1 VRVIV
6 RRASV
11 PHNAGSDGNGMKK
24 LFIVLLALVASM
36 AVVAIELSAARARHV
51 AASAKLQQ
59 PDAKVEAGDDVVIEF
74 ANNPSPMPPFLVND
88 LDGNVISTAA
98 WHGKVV
104 LLNFWATWCP
114 PCREE
119 IPMMIELASR
129 YKDRLQII
137 GVSMD
142 DAPPEEVREFA
153 KHEGITYP
161 VIMGSRSISAEYG
174 GVPALP
180 TSFVVNTDGR
190 IVQKHTGLY
199 SLEVYDN
206 EVRALLGMPVSV
218 KVETFDD
225 RGQIFLKNAVN
236 ATDLPGVDFSG
247 LRADQKRAA
256 LKKMNSLNCT
266 CGCKLTIAQCR
277 INDTSCSTS
286 LGLAQ
291 TIVRE
296 IKSENSASPASKAIR
311 Q

>member
-1 VRVIV
+1 M
-6 RRASV
+6 RATLV
-11 PHNAGSDGNGMKK
+11 
-24 LFIVLLALVASM
+24 VLLALVASLG
-36 AVVAIELSAARARHV
+36 ALAIELSAARARHV
-51 AASAKLQQ
+51 AAAANKVQQ
-59 PDAKVEAGDDVVIEF
+59 VDAKDDAGADMVIEF
-74 ANNPSPMPPFLVND
+74 ASNPAPMPPFLVND
-88 LDGNVISTAA
+88 LDGEVISTAS

-114 PCREE
+114 PCRDE
-119 IPMMIELASR
+119 IPELIELSNR

-161 VIMGSRSISAEYG
+161 IVMGSRAISAEYG

-199 SLEVYDN
+199 PIEVYDS
-206 EVRALLGMPVSV
+206 EVRSLLGMPVKA

-225 RGQIFLKNAVN
+225 TGQIFLKNAVH
-236 ATDLPGVDFSG
+236 ATDLPGVDFKGLSG
-247 LRADQKRAA
+247 DQKRAA
-256 LKKMNSLNCT
+256 LKRMNSQTCT

-277 INDTSCSTS
+277 INDSSCSTS
-286 LGLAQ
+286 LELAKG
-291 TIVRE
+291 IVRE
-296 IKSENSASPASKAIR
+296 IRSPSPASPSVKTIR

>member
-1 VRVIV
+1 MRK
-6 RRASV
+6 S
-11 PHNAGSDGNGMKK
+11 
-24 LFIVLLALVASM
+24 FIVLLASVAGLV
-36 AVVAIELSAARARHV
+36 VLTLGLSAARARHV
-51 AASAKLQQ
+51 AGSAKWQR
-59 PDAKVEAGDDVVIEF
+59 PEAKGDASDDLVIQF
-74 ANNPSPMPPFLVND
+74 ANNPSPVPPFLVND
-88 LDGNVISTAA
+88 LNGNVISTAA

-142 DAPPEEVREFA
+142 DAPAEEVREFA
-153 KHEGITYP
+153 QHEGISYP
-161 VIMGSRSISAEYG
+161 VVMGSRAISAEYG

-180 TSFVVNTDGR
+180 TTFVVNTDGR
-190 IVQKHTGLY
+190 IVQKHSGLY
-199 SLEVYDN
+199 PIEVYDN
-206 EVRALLGMPVSV
+206 EVRSLLGMPVDV

-225 RGQIFLKNAVN
+225 TGQIFLKNAVN
-236 ATDLPGVDFSG
+236 ATDLPGVDFKG
-247 LRADQKRAA
+247 LNADQKRAA

-286 LGLAQ
+286 LGLAKA
-291 TIVRE
+291 IVRD
-296 IKSENSASPASKAIR
+296 IRSGNPASPPSKAIR